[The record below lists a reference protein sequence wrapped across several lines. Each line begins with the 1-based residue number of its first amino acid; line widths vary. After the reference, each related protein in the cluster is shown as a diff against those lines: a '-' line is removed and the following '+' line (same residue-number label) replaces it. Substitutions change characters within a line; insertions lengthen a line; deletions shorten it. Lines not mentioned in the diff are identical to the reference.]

1 MGLGEKILPSK
12 VNIGVAFRV
21 FKEREGGVKGGSGCR
36 AIRVYGRCV
45 LESTN
50 SRMLLFSSSFLRDG
64 GKSGSNACTAHCGRE
79 KRRLFPL
86 KV

>member
-36 AIRVYGRCV
+36 AIYGRCV
-45 LESTN
+45 LESTKYE
-50 SRMLLFSSSFLRDG
+50 LTDASFLQQFLEGWR
-64 GKSGSNACTAHCGRE
+64 
-79 KRRLFPL
+79 
-86 KV
+86 